1 MPSNNAKTTSNDAI
15 SDATN
20 ANDQTQQE
28 TAAKRNS
35 GRFLKEET
43 YYVVTQTTYTCGML
57 ADGALGVY
65 KTDNDVG
72 VFETEAEATK
82 QVCSAIAAMFIA
94 YDIKDWESHV
104 VESKDEIQPDDFG
117 YIFTK
122 DENGASYNMWDT
134 RGQYP
139 CEFTDFRIEKRTF
152 YCARARV
159 APNEKIKTD
168 FDVDYFFKEERLNNE
183 IVERKKTLDELRK
196 LLGK

>member
-15 SDATN
+15 SNITN
-20 ANDQTQQE
+20 ANAQTQQE

-35 GRFLKEET
+35 GHFLKEDT

-65 KTDNDVG
+65 KTDHDIS

-82 QVCSAIAAMFIA
+82 RVFGAIATMFIA
-94 YDIKDWESHV
+94 YNIKDWESHV

-122 DENGASYNMWDT
+122 DGNGASYNMWDT
-134 RGQYP
+134 RGKYP
-139 CEFTDFRIEKRTF
+139 CDFTDFRIEKRTF
-152 YCARARV
+152 YCSRAKV
-159 APNEKIKTD
+159 ASNEKIKTD
-168 FDVDYFFKEERLNNE
+168 FDVDYFFKEEKLTNE
-183 IVERKKTLDELRK
+183 IVERKKTLDELKK